1 MSRSLRS
8 SVGRAIKSQDRLMPI
23 SQSKVE
29 KLKKTALIYQKTTKP
44 NKGKKTSGADDI
56 LNYLQKLR

>member
-1 MSRSLRS
+1 
-8 SVGRAIKSQDRLMPI
+8 MPF
-23 SQSKVE
+23 SQSKVD

-56 LNYLQKLR
+56 LNYLQKLRQ